1 MLKSREMLAR
11 LEDFPSGYKVLMLM
25 MPLLVNAVV
34 CDYCRVVLHAKGCS
48 GLGVTEGSV
57 GFIALVRV
65 QAVILL
71 STYLTR

>member
-1 MLKSREMLAR
+1 
-11 LEDFPSGYKVLMLM
+11 MLM
-25 MPLLVNAVV
+25 KLLLVNAVV
-34 CDYCRVVLHAKGCS
+34 CDYCRVVLHAKGCRV
-48 GLGVTEGSV
+48 LGVTEGSV